1 LHIGETAEAADS
13 QLKEAIMTA
22 VLKKMLSALGL
33 MVLLMPAATAQQLP
47 GKLTIGTEG
56 AYPPFNYT
64 DSNGNVQGFE
74 IDLANEMCR
83 RMGVECKWV
92 TQDWDGIIPGL
103 LAKKYDAII
112 ASLYITDERREK
124 IAFSDKYYKV
134 PARFVVLKDS
144 DIEISPE
151 GLTGKVV
158 GTQRATSFERFM
170 RDEMPGI
177 DLRVYGT
184 MDEVYLDLQAGR
196 VDAIMA
202 DVVAVSAGFLSKPG
216 GEKFEMRGPEYTGAK
231 WFGYGAGVG
240 VRKEEAYIAD
250 AFSKAIHEMRED
262 GSYQKIS
269 NKWFGFDVYGG

>member
-1 LHIGETAEAADS
+1 
-13 QLKEAIMTA
+13 MTA
-22 VLKKMLSALGL
+22 LLKKMLCALGL
-33 MVLLMPAATAQQLP
+33 MVFLMPVAMAQELP

-74 IDLANEMCR
+74 IDLANAMCQ
-83 RMGVECKWV
+83 RMKVECEWV

-103 LAKKYDAII
+103 LAQKYDAII

-134 PARFVVLKDS
+134 PARFIVPKDS
-144 DIEISPE
+144 DIEISAE
-151 GLTGKVV
+151 GLAGKVV

-170 RDEMPGI
+170 REEMPGI
-177 DLRVYGT
+177 DLRVYAT
-184 MDEVYLDLQAGR
+184 MDEAYLDLQAGR

-202 DVVAVSAGFLSKPG
+202 DVVAASDGFLKKPG
-216 GEKFEMRGPEYTGAK
+216 GEGFEMRGPEYTGAK

-240 VRKEEAYIAD
+240 VRKEDAYIAD
-250 AFSKAIHEMRED
+250 AFSKAIHQMRED
-262 GSYQKIS
+262 GTYQEIS